1 MLIEVKRF
9 EFKDTYTVGKMYI
22 DNIYECYTLEDVVRK
37 GAKVN
42 GQTAIPTGTYNLIIN
57 HSNRFNRDLPLLE
70 NVPNFTGVRI
80 HAGNTSAHTEGC
92 ILVGTTWSGKDFI
105 GNSRVAFNKL
115 FEKLKKAKKVTIKIC
130 LVYLLQDS
138 PLTAKMQ

>member
-115 FEKLKKAKKVTIKIC
+115 FEKLKKAKTATIKIC
-130 LVYLLQDS
+130 
-138 PLTAKMQ
+138 

>member
-9 EFKDTYTVGKMYI
+9 EFKDTHTIGKMYV
-22 DNIYECYTLEDVVRK
+22 DDVYECYTLEDVVRK

-105 GNSRVAFNKL
+105 GNSKVAFNKL
-115 FEKLKKAKKVTIKIC
+115 FEKLKTAKKVTIKIC
-130 LVYLLQDS
+130 
-138 PLTAKMQ
+138 

>member
-22 DNIYECYTLEDVVRK
+22 DGVYECYTLEDVVRT

-130 LVYLLQDS
+130 
-138 PLTAKMQ
+138 

>member
-9 EFKDTYTVGKMYI
+9 EFKDTHTIGKMYL
-22 DNIYECYTLEDVVRK
+22 DGQYECYTLEDVVRT

-80 HAGNTSAHTEGC
+80 HSGNTSANTEGC

-105 GNSRVAFNKL
+105 GNSKVAFNKL
-115 FEKLKKAKKVTIKIC
+115 FEKLKTAKTATIKIC
-130 LVYLLQDS
+130 
-138 PLTAKMQ
+138 

>member
-9 EFKDTYTVGKMYI
+9 EFKDTHTIGKMYL
-22 DNIYECYTLEDVVRK
+22 DGQYECYTLEDVVRK

-115 FEKLKKAKKVTIKIC
+115 FEKLKKAKKITIKIC
-130 LVYLLQDS
+130 
-138 PLTAKMQ
+138 

>member
-9 EFKDTYTVGKMYI
+9 EFKYTHTIGKLYI
-22 DNIYECYTLEDVVRK
+22 DGVYECYTLEDVVRN
-37 GAKVN
+37 GSKVI
-42 GQTAIPTGTYNLIIN
+42 GKTAIPTGEYKVIIDA
-57 HSNRFNRDLPLLE
+57 STRFKQDMPHILD
-70 NVPNFTGVRI
+70 VPNFTGVRI
-80 HAGNTSAHTEGC
+80 HSGKTSAHTEGC

-130 LVYLLQDS
+130 
-138 PLTAKMQ
+138 

>member
-9 EFKDTYTVGKMYI
+9 EFKDTYTVGKMYL
-22 DNIYECYTLEDVVRK
+22 DGQYECYTLEDVVRK

-80 HAGNTSAHTEGC
+80 HAGNTSANTEGC

-115 FEKLKKAKKVTIKIC
+115 FEKLKKAKTATIKIFS
-130 LVYLLQDS
+130 V
-138 PLTAKMQ
+138 

>member
-9 EFKDTYTVGKMYI
+9 EFKDTYTIGKMYI

-42 GQTAIPTGTYNLIIN
+42 GQTAIPIGTYNLIIN

-80 HAGNTSAHTEGC
+80 HAGNTSQHTEGC
-92 ILVGTTWSGKDFI
+92 ILVGTTWTGKDFI
-105 GNSRVAFNKL
+105 GNSKVAFNKL
-115 FEKLKKAKKVTIKIC
+115 FDKLQKAKKVTIKIC
-130 LVYLLQDS
+130 
-138 PLTAKMQ
+138 

>member
-70 NVPNFTGVRI
+70 KVPNFTGVRI
-80 HAGNTSAHTEGC
+80 HAGNTSQHTEGC

-115 FEKLKKAKKVTIKIC
+115 FDKLKKAKTATIKISS
-130 LVYLLQDS
+130 V
-138 PLTAKMQ
+138 

>member
-22 DNIYECYTLEDVVRK
+22 DNIYECYTLEDVVRT

-80 HAGNTSAHTEGC
+80 HSGNTSANTEGC
-92 ILVGTTWSGKDFI
+92 ILVGTTWPGKDFI
-105 GNSRVAFNKL
+105 GNSKVAFNKL

-130 LVYLLQDS
+130 
-138 PLTAKMQ
+138 

>member
-9 EFKDTYTVGKMYI
+9 EFKDTHTIGKMYL
-22 DNIYECYTLEDVVRK
+22 DGQYECYTLEDVVRK

-115 FEKLKKAKKVTIKIC
+115 FEKLKKAKTATIKISS
-130 LVYLLQDS
+130 V
-138 PLTAKMQ
+138 

>member
-22 DNIYECYTLEDVVRK
+22 DNIYECYTLEDVVRT

-130 LVYLLQDS
+130 
-138 PLTAKMQ
+138 

>member
-115 FEKLKKAKKVTIKIC
+115 FEKLKKAKTATIKISS
-130 LVYLLQDS
+130 V
-138 PLTAKMQ
+138 

>member
-22 DNIYECYTLEDVVRK
+22 DNIYECYTLEDVVRN
-37 GAKVN
+37 GSKVI
-42 GQTAIPTGTYNLIIN
+42 GKTAIPTGEYKVIIDA
-57 HSNRFNRDLPLLE
+57 SVRFKQDMPHIL

-80 HAGNTSAHTEGC
+80 HAGNTSAHTDGC
-92 ILVGTTWSGKDFI
+92 ILLGTTWSGKDFI

-115 FEKLKKAKKVTIKIC
+115 FEKLKKAKTATIKIC
-130 LVYLLQDS
+130 
-138 PLTAKMQ
+138 

>member
-9 EFKDTYTVGKMYI
+9 EFKDTHTIGKLYI
-22 DNIYECYTLEDVVRK
+22 DGVYECYTLEDVVRK

-115 FEKLKKAKKVTIKIC
+115 FEKLKKAKTATIKIC
-130 LVYLLQDS
+130 
-138 PLTAKMQ
+138 

>member
-9 EFKDTYTVGKMYI
+9 EFKDTYTVGKMYL
-22 DNIYECYTLEDVVRK
+22 DGQYECYTLEDVVRK

-42 GQTAIPTGTYNLIIN
+42 GQTAIPIGTYNVIIN

-130 LVYLLQDS
+130 
-138 PLTAKMQ
+138 

>member
-9 EFKDTYTVGKMYI
+9 EFKDTYTIGKMYV
-22 DNIYECYTLEDVVRK
+22 DGVYECYTLEDVVRK
-37 GAKVN
+37 GAKVY

-115 FEKLKKAKKVTIKIC
+115 FEKLKKAKTATIKIC
-130 LVYLLQDS
+130 
-138 PLTAKMQ
+138 

>member
-22 DNIYECYTLEDVVRK
+22 DNIYECYTLEDVVRT

-80 HAGNTSAHTEGC
+80 HSGNTSANTEGC

-130 LVYLLQDS
+130 
-138 PLTAKMQ
+138 

>member
-22 DNIYECYTLEDVVRK
+22 DNIYECYTLEDVVRT

-80 HAGNTSAHTEGC
+80 HSGNTSAHTEGC

-105 GNSRVAFNKL
+105 GNSKVAFNKL
-115 FEKLKKAKKVTIKIC
+115 FEKLKTAKTATIKIC
-130 LVYLLQDS
+130 
-138 PLTAKMQ
+138 